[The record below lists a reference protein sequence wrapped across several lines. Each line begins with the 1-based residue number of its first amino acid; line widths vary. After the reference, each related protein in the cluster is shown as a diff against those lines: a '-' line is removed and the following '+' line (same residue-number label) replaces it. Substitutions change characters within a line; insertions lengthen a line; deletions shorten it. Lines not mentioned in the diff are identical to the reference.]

1 MTLKGHSNNIMF
13 LSVSISH
20 IVTIIHRQELCMLFH
35 NFGFIKCIL
44 AVCQLITILLEKC
57 KYNLGLGGHMT
68 YALGSS
74 GTMSM
79 AMFCLFVCLS
89 VCLSVSPF
97 PQPCLNTETV
107 TLVSYPGMVNHRSL
121 LNLDLIRPW

>member
-1 MTLKGHSNNIMF
+1 
-13 LSVSISH
+13 
-20 IVTIIHRQELCMLFH
+20 MLFH

-79 AMFCLFVCLS
+79 AMSSLMSQSVKCKESVIQVTCL
-89 VCLSVSPF
+89 
-97 PQPCLNTETV
+97 
-107 TLVSYPGMVNHRSL
+107 
-121 LNLDLIRPW
+121 

>member
-1 MTLKGHSNNIMF
+1 
-13 LSVSISH
+13 
-20 IVTIIHRQELCMLFH
+20 MLFH

-57 KYNLGLGGHMT
+57 KYNFGLGGHMT

-79 AMFCLFVCLS
+79 AMSSLFVCLF

-97 PQPCLNTETV
+97 PQPCFNTETV
-107 TLVSYPGMVNHRSL
+107 TLVSYPGMANHRSL
-121 LNLDLIRPW
+121 LNLDSIRPW

>member
-1 MTLKGHSNNIMF
+1 
-13 LSVSISH
+13 
-20 IVTIIHRQELCMLFH
+20 MLFH

-79 AMFCLFVCLS
+79 AMSSFVCLFVCHSVCLS

-97 PQPCLNTETV
+97 SQPCFNTETF
-107 TLVSYPGMVNHRSL
+107 TLVSYPGMANHRSL
-121 LNLDLIRPW
+121 LNFSLIRPW

>member
-20 IVTIIHRQELCMLFH
+20 IVTI
-35 NFGFIKCIL
+35 
-44 AVCQLITILLEKC
+44 
-57 KYNLGLGGHMT
+57 NLGLGGHMT

-79 AMFCLFVCLS
+79 AMSSFVCLFVCLFVCVS
-89 VCLSVSPF
+89 VLHFS
-97 PQPCLNTETV
+97 QPWFNPVTV
-107 TLVSYPGMVNHRSL
+107 TLVSYPGMANQRSL
-121 LNLDLIRPW
+121 LNLDLIRPC

>member
-1 MTLKGHSNNIMF
+1 
-13 LSVSISH
+13 
-20 IVTIIHRQELCMLFH
+20 MLFH

-79 AMFCLFVCLS
+79 AMSSCFVGLSVILSFCLFVCLS
-89 VCLSVSPF
+89 VLQFSRKC
-97 PQPCLNTETV
+97 
-107 TLVSYPGMVNHRSL
+107 
-121 LNLDLIRPW
+121 LDLRSRNFASKLHM

>member
-1 MTLKGHSNNIMF
+1 
-13 LSVSISH
+13 
-20 IVTIIHRQELCMLFH
+20 MLFH

-79 AMFCLFVCLS
+79 AMSSYRPRLS
-89 VCLSVSPF
+89 RGL
-97 PQPCLNTETV
+97 
-107 TLVSYPGMVNHRSL
+107 
-121 LNLDLIRPW
+121 

>member
-1 MTLKGHSNNIMF
+1 
-13 LSVSISH
+13 
-20 IVTIIHRQELCMLFH
+20 MLFH

-79 AMFCLFVCLS
+79 AMSSLFVCLFVCLFVLQFS
-89 VCLSVSPF
+89 RKRLEIRS
-97 PQPCLNTETV
+97 
-107 TLVSYPGMVNHRSL
+107 SYFACKLHRYISRSL
-121 LNLDLIRPW
+121 LILVLISQC

>member
-1 MTLKGHSNNIMF
+1 
-13 LSVSISH
+13 
-20 IVTIIHRQELCMLFH
+20 MLFH

-57 KYNLGLGGHMT
+57 KYNLSLGGHMT

-79 AMFCLFVCLS
+79 AMSSFVCLFVCLS
-89 VCLSVSPF
+89 VSPF
-97 PQPCLNTETV
+97 SQPCLNTETF
-107 TLVSYPGMVNHRSL
+107 TLVSYLGMANHRSL
-121 LNLDLIRPW
+121 LNLDLIRPWKLG

>member
-1 MTLKGHSNNIMF
+1 
-13 LSVSISH
+13 
-20 IVTIIHRQELCMLFH
+20 MLFH

-79 AMFCLFVCLS
+79 AMSSFKIVLCGDQYNNFNDIRS
-89 VCLSVSPF
+89 Y
-97 PQPCLNTETV
+97 NIV
-107 TLVSYPGMVNHRSL
+107 TSDIS
-121 LNLDLIRPW
+121 

>member
-1 MTLKGHSNNIMF
+1 
-13 LSVSISH
+13 
-20 IVTIIHRQELCMLFH
+20 MLFH

-57 KYNLGLGGHMT
+57 KYNLSLGGHMT

-79 AMFCLFVCLS
+79 AMSSLSFV
-89 VCLSVSPF
+89 VVIAP
-97 PQPCLNTETV
+97 NYYNKDV
-107 TLVSYPGMVNHRSL
+107 LVLEYPEYFVQSYKTGIG
-121 LNLDLIRPW
+121 LIW

>member
-1 MTLKGHSNNIMF
+1 
-13 LSVSISH
+13 
-20 IVTIIHRQELCMLFH
+20 MLFH

-79 AMFCLFVCLS
+79 AMSSFVCLFVCHSVCLS
-89 VCLSVSPF
+89 VCLCVCLTFFSAMLQHRNFYFGQLSRYG
-97 PQPCLNTETV
+97 QPPEPIEFHPDQT
-107 TLVSYPGMVNHRSL
+107 MVIRLISL
-121 LNLDLIRPW
+121 MSKLLKLSIS

>member
-1 MTLKGHSNNIMF
+1 
-13 LSVSISH
+13 
-20 IVTIIHRQELCMLFH
+20 MLFH

-79 AMFCLFVCLS
+79 AMSSFVCLFVCLS

-97 PQPCLNTETV
+97 SQPCFIPETV
-107 TLVSYPGMVNHRSL
+107 TFVSYPDMDNHRSL
-121 LNLDLIRPW
+121 LKLRLIRRC